1 MLKILF
7 VCYGNICRSP
17 MAEFV
22 MAKKL
27 AAYKAPALI
36 KSKATSSEELGN
48 PVYWATAKILDRLG
62 VDYSKKRAEKLVPS
76 DGVYYDFIIGMEES
90 NVRAIKRIIGDNATA
105 RVLKLLDFTP
115 TPSDI
120 ADPWYTRDFELTYK
134 QIDSGTDCFIEFLKQ
149 NGYLY

>member
-1 MLKILF
+1 
-7 VCYGNICRSP
+7 
-17 MAEFV
+17 

-90 NVRAIKRIIGDNATA
+90 NVRAIKRIIGDGASA
-105 RVLKLLDFTP
+105 RVLRLLDFTP
-115 TPSDI
+115 NPQDI
-120 ADPWYTRDFELTYK
+120 ADPWYTRNFELTFE
-134 QIDSGTDCFIEFLKQ
+134 QIDNGTDCLIQYLKD
-149 NGYLY
+149 NGYVY

>member
-62 VDYSKKRAEKLVPS
+62 VDYSKKCAEKLVPS

-120 ADPWYTRDFELTYK
+120 ADPWYTRNFELTFE
-134 QIDSGTDCFIEFLKQ
+134 QIDNGTDYLIQYLKD
-149 NGYLY
+149 NGYVY